1 MKAEKLTPKKVAM
14 AIGVSESSMKR
25 WCDRGLIDFQTTE
38 GGHRRLSRPSVVDFV
53 RTSKHSLIRSEMI
66 GLPSGIRPS
75 ERDVNSARQDFLAS
89 IVEGNEDL
97 ANQIILEL
105 FLSGQSVAEIGDD
118 VISPAFQEIG
128 IQWELGSIEIYRERR
143 ACEITLKIL
152 AELRQLLPTPDA
164 NAPMAIGGAPERD
177 SFSLPTNLVEMVFR
191 EAGWRAQSL
200 GSQLPFNTLA
210 AAAIEN
216 RPRLF
221 WLSVS
226 AISDE
231 EEFLESFERFRSS
244 LPADTFLTVGGRAL
258 QGVTRQKMQYSA
270 FGDNLR
276 QLDSLAN
283 TLKSPAYPPTVPRF
297 GTAAITNY

>member
-1 MKAEKLTPKKVAM
+1 MKAEKLTPKKVAL

-25 WCDRGLIDFQTTE
+25 WCDRGLIDFQTTA

-66 GLPSGIRPS
+66 GLPSGIRPN
-75 ERDVNSARQDFLAS
+75 ERDPNSARQDFLAS
-89 IVEGNEDL
+89 ILDGNEDL
-97 ANQIILEL
+97 ASQIILEL
-105 FLSGQSVAEIGDD
+105 FLSGRTVAEIGDD
-118 VISPAFQEIG
+118 VIGPAFQEIG
-128 IQWELGSIEIYRERR
+128 IQWELGSLEVYRERR

-152 AELRQLLPTPDA
+152 AEIRQLLPTPDA
-164 NAPMAIGGAPERD
+164 NAPLAIGGAPEKD
-177 SFSLPTNLVEMVFR
+177 SYSLPTCLVEMVFR

-226 AISDE
+226 SITNE

-244 LPADTFLTVGGRAL
+244 LPPETFLTVGGRAL
-258 QGVTRQKMQYSA
+258 HGAARQKMQYSA

-283 TLKSPAYPPTVPRF
+283 TLRSPSFPIPTSLP
-297 GTAAITNY
+297 GTSRITNY